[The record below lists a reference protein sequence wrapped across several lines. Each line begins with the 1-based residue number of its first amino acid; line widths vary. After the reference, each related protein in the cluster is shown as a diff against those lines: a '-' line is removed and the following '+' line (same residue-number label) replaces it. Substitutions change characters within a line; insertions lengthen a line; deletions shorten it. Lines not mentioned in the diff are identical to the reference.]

1 MSAICREWRIQR
13 YNLLPLL
20 ALVAGGFVLGRL
32 FALVIGLISHE
43 SGWIPLGVIFAGFGL
58 IAVFF
63 SLSMQFTL
71 GLNHAILMSRTRKAF
86 LIGNYPIGALT
97 LLLGMALTL
106 LLGWLEY
113 ITAPAA
119 DPQLLDLFGRIA
131 AVVLHPLFLIGFPV
145 GGIIIADFV
154 GALAARFGSRALWV
168 LWGLWML
175 FAVVFPRLIDASAG
189 RDTLF
194 TRAIHALG
202 MLFGRLSLAM
212 LSVIGLLFLAAAL
225 IATIKITSQKRA
237 EA

>member
-1 MSAICREWRIQR
+1 MSAIRREWRIQR

-97 LLLGMALTL
+97 LLLG
-106 LLGWLEY
+106 WLEY

-154 GALAARFGSRALWV
+154 GALAARFGGRALWV

-202 MLFGRLSLAM
+202 TLFGRLSLAM
-212 LSVIGLLFLAAAL
+212 LSAIGLLFLAAAL